1 MFVLFFLE
9 FFQETLCT
17 GYPSPST
24 EITNIICEKS
34 ENVVYVIYALVR
46 KKGEKLGVSVKS
58 ASTMWQM
65 KCTRNSNRQ
74 AGGVEIWGKGENG
87 FSMAFSVA
95 LGGVFL
101 TFS

>member
-1 MFVLFFLE
+1 MFVLFLLK

-74 AGGVEIWGKGENG
+74 AGGVEIWGKGEMG
-87 FSMAFSVA
+87 FPWH
-95 LGGVFL
+95 FL
-101 TFS
+101 LHWGACF

>member
-1 MFVLFFLE
+1 
-9 FFQETLCT
+9 
-17 GYPSPST
+17 
-24 EITNIICEKS
+24 
-34 ENVVYVIYALVR
+34 VIYALVR

-87 FSMAFSVA
+87 FSMAVSVA
-95 LGGVFL
+95 LGGRVSSVFINKHAIVAL
-101 TFS
+101 SISVRYFLEACWILFSK